1 MPTSVITRC
10 NRTQFKELLENNPG
24 VIILKFTAT
33 WCRPCQECKEQ
44 VYSFFSRAPS
54 NVVCLDLDVDQNAD
68 IYSYFKRMK
77 QVNGIPAFL
86 GFFQGNVSYAPNIGI
101 SGSHPDPIG
110 RFFQVCYQS
119 ASRIN

>member
-1 MPTSVITRC
+1 MPSNVIVKC
-10 NRTQFKELLENNPG
+10 NRTQFKDLLENNPG

-44 VYSFFSRAPS
+44 VYSFFSKAPS
-54 NVVCLDLDVDQNAD
+54 NVICFDLDVDQNAD

-86 GFFQGNVSYAPNIGI
+86 AFFQGNISYAPNI
-101 SGSHPDPIG
+101 SVAGSHPDPIG
-110 RFFQVCYQS
+110 RFFQICFETS
-119 ASRIN
+119 KRFN